1 MCMYVCVCVYIS
13 FLYISFVVVL
23 FCFLMFFAFVVVVVF
38 FLGGANSLSLM
49 SISVGRRTKLVCSSY
64 RTVF

>member
-13 FLYISFVVVL
+13 FFSFVVVL
-23 FCFLMFFAFVVVVVF
+23 FFFMFFAFVVVVVFF

-64 RTVF
+64 ITVF